1 MLSLNSNFSFVK
13 KKDQNKSNKQQN
25 NLKQLLVNLNFRKNF
40 ALPNVIPN
48 VIPKVI
54 PKVIPNVKNN
64 QDNLDLNNE
73 FILKDKYNSIIP
85 LNLYM
90 CWGNKILPPLMQEN
104 YNLMV
109 KNNPEFKHYL
119 YDDDDC
125 RNFIKKSFPMQVL
138 NAFDSLV
145 PGAFKADLWRY
156 CVLYINGGIYLDI
169 KYKCINN
176 FKLIALT
183 EREYFVNDRPSK
195 CMYNALIAV
204 KPFNKIMLN
213 CINRIVKNVKYKVYG
228 PSSLCPTGPGLLGLF
243 FTQNEINAQQ
253 LKFTDYKID
262 YEKTE
267 EFIVYNNKNAILKY
281 YDNYRIEQ
289 SKFQKTQHYSILW
302 NNRQIYI

>member
-1 MLSLNSNFSFVK
+1 MLSLNSNFSFVQK
-13 KKDQNKSNKQQN
+13 KKDPIKFNKQQN
-25 NLKQLLVNLNFRKNF
+25 NLKQLLVNLHSKKNIALSRIRPIIRPIIRPQISPNFKE
-40 ALPNVIPN
+40 
-48 VIPKVI
+48 
-54 PKVIPNVKNN
+54 N

-90 CWGNKILPPLMQEN
+90 CWGNKNLPPLMQEN

-125 RNFIKKSFPMQVL
+125 RNFIKNSFPIQVL

-145 PGAFKADLWRY
+145 PGAYKADLWRY
-156 CVLYINGGIYLDI
+156 CILYINGGIY
-169 KYKCINN
+169 

-183 EREYFVNDRPSK
+183 EREYFVNDRPRK
-195 CMYNALIAV
+195 CMYNALIVV

-228 PSSLCPTGPGLLGLF
+228 PTSLCPTGPGLLGLF

-253 LKFTDYKID
+253 LKFTDFKVD

-267 EFIVYNNKNAILKY
+267 EFIVYNNKNLILKY

-289 SKFQKTQHYSILW
+289 SKFQKTQHYGILW
-302 NNRQIYI
+302 NNRQIYT